1 MVEPQPSKLMTW
13 VRFPLPAPLS
23 KIVAPDES
31 IDKSTVKVDFFVAFI
46 LKKEGWCSM
55 ISIVKKKN
63 KIKRELLSK
72 IEWACSLNAIKLE
85 HEMIYEGCLRI
96 IEHTNLAYVEP
107 HRVIIKDKLYLFFN
121 EHDYFYIGDL
131 RYKYHLS
138 QLKDYISKTT

>member
-31 IDKSTVKVDFFVAFI
+31 IDKSTVKVDFFVALI
-46 LKKEGWCSM
+46 LKKEGWC
-55 ISIVKKKN
+55 SIVKKKN

-138 QLKDYISKTT
+138 QLKDYISKAT